1 MVGRPIGTLLERA
14 DVTER
19 ALVHAAHVGIQ
30 RPVERHAPDAVQSDL
45 AGLFPILDA
54 HDRII
59 EQTFVSVGSVAILA
73 ALICV
78 DDELPPSTHAPESGA
93 A

>member
-1 MVGRPIGTLLERA
+1 V
-14 DVTER
+14 
-19 ALVHAAHVGIQ
+19 
-30 RPVERHAPDAVQSDL
+30 VERRL
-45 AGLFPILDA
+45 AGLLPVLDA
-54 HDRII
+54 HARII
-59 EQTFVSVGSVAILA
+59 EHTFASVGCVAILG

>member
-1 MVGRPIGTLLERA
+1 MR
-14 DVTER
+14 
-19 ALVHAAHVGIQ
+19 
-30 RPVERHAPDAVQSDL
+30 
-45 AGLFPILDA
+45 
-54 HDRII
+54 RII
-59 EQTFVSVGSVAILA
+59 EHTFAPVDFVAILA